1 MRDDE
6 SADDKEYLNAH
17 RSVRRN
23 VLQHSWQYVPKR
35 RFQHGAVEKM
45 MKHHRHR
52 RYAAQGIDE

>member
-1 MRDDE
+1 
-6 SADDKEYLNAH
+6 
-17 RSVRRN
+17 